1 MLLNIWQI
9 LILIGCGVAAALVVA
24 LLGVFV
30 GAWLVFKVKMAVPGE
45 SFLGG
50 VPKGEVYSIPDALEA
65 AEFPEEESK
74 AQENVLK
81 RTEQFLAKLSGR

>member
-1 MLLNIWQI
+1 MMLNIWQM
-9 LILIGCGVAAALVVA
+9 LLLIGCGVIVA
-24 LLGVFV
+24 LLSILV
-30 GAWLVFKVKMAVPGE
+30 GAWLVFKSKMAVPGE
-45 SFLGG
+45 SFFGG
-50 VPKGEVYSIPDALEA
+50 IPKGEVYTIPDALEA